1 MMEMCVRA
9 VEKAKEK
16 VDTKMAFKR
25 LFVTNALDGSEDHLV
40 SDKVF
45 QLVGNEIKKFRETLM
60 QEKAPKDLKEMLK
73 TITPPKGIRRKNI
86 EGSELLDCE
95 GDELEIPVEQEEEMS
110 ESDGECLFI
119 HHSCN

>member
-1 MMEMCVRA
+1 MYQFTVKILVSDKIPSPSRDEMMEMCVRA

-45 QLVGNEIKKFRETLM
+45 QNSWQVFR
-60 QEKAPKDLKEMLK
+60 Q
-73 TITPPKGIRRKNI
+73 
-86 EGSELLDCE
+86 
-95 GDELEIPVEQEEEMS
+95 
-110 ESDGECLFI
+110 
-119 HHSCN
+119 